1 MDRKPHRNI
10 ERSGP
15 EFYSVRW
22 SLEGD
27 KSHQMLV
34 HCEQVNAYFH
44 FDAALRRG
52 KDCSPHV
59 PCGYPQFRDAY
70 THEATTSS

>member
-44 FDAALRRG
+44 FDAALR
-52 KDCSPHV
+52 
-59 PCGYPQFRDAY
+59 
-70 THEATTSS
+70 